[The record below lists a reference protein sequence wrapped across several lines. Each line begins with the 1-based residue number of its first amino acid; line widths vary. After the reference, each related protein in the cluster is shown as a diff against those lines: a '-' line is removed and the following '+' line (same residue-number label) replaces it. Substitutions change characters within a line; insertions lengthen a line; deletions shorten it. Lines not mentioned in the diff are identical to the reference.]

1 MLVCQ
6 HTMRLLD
13 MKISDKL
20 KSKLK
25 IEKAKLLAVA
35 EYPWSKHNRFI
46 QEKQLLKKKDYL
58 YSSNKVFVLYKSGFV
73 VNHEWQSSLQA
84 HYMIKCWLTTGCSD
98 MKQQN

>member
-1 MLVCQ
+1 
-6 HTMRLLD
+6 

-20 KSKLK
+20 KSKSK

-46 QEKQLLKKKDYL
+46 QEEKQLLKKKDYL

-73 VNHEWQSSLQA
+73 VTYH
-84 HYMIKCWLTTGCSD
+84 MITCWLTTGCSD
-98 MKQQN
+98 MKQ

>member
-46 QEKQLLKKKDYL
+46 QEKQLLKKKITFIRQIKYL
-58 YSSNKVFVLYKSGFV
+58 FYTNLVLLLIMSG
-73 VNHEWQSSLQA
+73 NL
-84 HYMIKCWLTTGCSD
+84 HYRHIT
-98 MKQQN
+98 